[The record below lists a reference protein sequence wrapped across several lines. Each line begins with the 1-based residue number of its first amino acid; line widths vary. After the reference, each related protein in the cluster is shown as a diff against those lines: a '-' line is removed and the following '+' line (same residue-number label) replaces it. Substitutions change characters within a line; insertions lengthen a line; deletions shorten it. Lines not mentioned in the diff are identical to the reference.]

1 MNTTK
6 KIATISPIVVAAA
19 REYLDRRDRISHPEG
34 RTDNGGRWY
43 PSDTED
49 VGGTITRTIR
59 SPSRAW
65 PWSYMVA
72 CRTAGHVAELY
83 GVDASA
89 VRSMA
94 RTLDRPSY
102 PITKDVIFAA

>member
-1 MNTTK
+1 MSSK
-6 KIATISPIVVAAA
+6 KIVSINPIVVAAA
-19 REYLDRRDRISHPEG
+19 RAYLDRRDRRSHPDG
-34 RTDNGGRWY
+34 KTDSGGRWY
-43 PSDTED
+43 PSDSED
-49 VGGTITRTIR
+49 INGTITRTIR

-83 GVDASA
+83 GVDVSA

-94 RTLDRPSY
+94 RTLDRSAQLPVA
-102 PITKDVIFAA
+102 IAA